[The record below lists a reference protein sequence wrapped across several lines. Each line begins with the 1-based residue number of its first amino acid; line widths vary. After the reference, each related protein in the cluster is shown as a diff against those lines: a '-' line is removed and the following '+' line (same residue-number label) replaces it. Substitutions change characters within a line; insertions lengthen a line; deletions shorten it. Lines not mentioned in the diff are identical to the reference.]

1 MTPLHLELPGLFA
14 MILLYILD
22 KKKVKIVDTIEEETA
37 PFGGGGQT
45 YPTSLS

>member
-37 PFGGGGQT
+37 PFGGGGK
-45 YPTSLS
+45 PTPPAV